1 MAEQSGMLSHVLT
14 AVTNVNKEAEGT
26 FLAKLLPGDYP
37 IRDIAM
43 PPLGNGLFMPQVDVG
58 KKTMTWFEGN
68 TGAIQVYLN
77 TQISDDTTT
86 TFDFGTTTIKSIVPN
101 QIIQFK
107 GEQVIVVSV
116 DYDAGTCVVTR
127 GFASTTPEASI
138 LTTDKGKILSTTGTP
153 GDAAG
158 RSRAALSDSYSNYL
172 HRFEQVY
179 SCDDLIQGTLGSYKD
194 PALSIEYQIMDKFD
208 MIAGELANSLWEGI
222 ATSASS
228 ANRTMN
234 GLRAQVPAANITGS
248 VGALYFSSIDT
259 PVAASKA
266 LGANLD
272 TMAVSP
278 NMRIKLAV
286 WNGMRR
292 SGAVVLT
299 DLNTA
304 GGALDRFLTASGQ
317 ELRVVTDST
326 LRDDEVFLFRAEYIG
341 CELLPVLPPKPG
353 APGVVAPTGIRAELL
368 ARDGDADTVQ
378 VLAYASCQLRRPGTA
393 RLLTGVTSVDADG
406 LA

>member
-14 AVTNVNKEAEGT
+14 AVTNVNREAEAR
-26 FLAKLLPGDYP
+26 FLSKLMPGDYP
-37 IRDIAM
+37 LRDIA
-43 PPLGNGLFMPQVDVG
+43 LANGLLMPQVDVG

-77 TQISDDTTT
+77 TQISSDATT

-107 GEQVIVVSV
+107 GEHVIVVSV

-127 GFASTTPEASI
+127 GFANTTPESSI

-208 MIAGELANSLWEGI
+208 MIAGELANSLWEAI

-234 GLRAQVPAANITGS
+234 GLRTQVPAGNITGN

-266 LGANLD
+266 LGINLD

-278 NMRIKLAV
+278 ALRILLAV
-286 WNGMRR
+286 WNGRR
-292 SGAVVLT
+292 NGSVVISDLT
-299 DLNTA
+299 AA
-304 GGALDRFLTASGQ
+304 GGALERFTTASGQ

-326 LRDDEVFLFRAEYIG
+326 LRDDEVFLFRAENLG
-341 CELLPVLPPKPG
+341 AGLLPVLPPKPG
-353 APGVVAPTGIRAELL
+353 APGITAPTGIRAELL

-393 RLLTGVTSVDADG
+393 RLLTGVTSVDPDG
-406 LA
+406 LS